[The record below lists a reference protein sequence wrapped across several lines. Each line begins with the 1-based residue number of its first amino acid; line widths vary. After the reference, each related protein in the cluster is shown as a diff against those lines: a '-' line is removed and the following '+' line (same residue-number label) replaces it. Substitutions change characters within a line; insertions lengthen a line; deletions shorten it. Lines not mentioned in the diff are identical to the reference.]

1 MMFVVRCDRC
11 GNDQK
16 VAPRLRGRWEVSKK
30 SKKCVYCGKT
40 FKIHSD
46 FSKSR
51 IVEEVV
57 SSW

>member
-16 VAPRLRGRWEVSKK
+16 VAPRIKGRWEVSGK
-30 SKKCVYCGKT
+30 SKRCVYCGKT

-46 FSKSR
+46 FSKTR
-51 IVEEVV
+51 IVRELPV
-57 SSW
+57 SW